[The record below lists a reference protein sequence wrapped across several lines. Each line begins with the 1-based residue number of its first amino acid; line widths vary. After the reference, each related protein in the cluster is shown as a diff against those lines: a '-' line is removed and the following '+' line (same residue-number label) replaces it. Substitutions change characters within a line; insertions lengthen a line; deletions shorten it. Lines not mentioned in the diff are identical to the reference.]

1 MTWHF
6 ILTNLKA
13 LSPKVFLLRLVKIGP
28 RVLEKR
34 IICKVYENKNDDN
47 NATTNTKK
55 RTQFG

>member
-1 MTWHF
+1 M
-6 ILTNLKA
+6 
-13 LSPKVFLLRLVKIGP
+13 FLLRLVKIGP

-55 RTQFG
+55 PDTIWLKKAQLSLGLN